1 MDPRVKP
8 EDDGGEVRERERV
21 GEWDD
26 PIGIPQNEKGVP
38 ASAGTPFFD
47 GLAAYVRGFRF
58 SGS

>member
-1 MDPRVKP
+1 MTEERR
-8 EDDGGEVRERERV
+8 EGEVRERERERERV
-21 GEWDD
+21 GGWDD

>member
-1 MDPRVKP
+1 VV
-8 EDDGGEVRERERV
+8 DGGEVRERERV
-21 GEWDD
+21 GEWND

-47 GLAAYVRGFRF
+47 RLAAYVRGFRF